1 MAKKISAK
9 NRSKSSLTVV
19 SPQGRQPFL
28 RGVITHELMQRGLEF
43 DDAYAVAHAV
53 KGQLADQTEVSSE
66 ELWDLILELTEA
78 TFGADMARK
87 VSLGAVAAPPAGI
100 VVIRG
105 DHKQPFSRGLLARS
119 LSGAGLDLDRAY
131 RHVMTLESELRA
143 EGVDQLDSGDL
154 ALRVADLLQRVE
166 GKEAAHRYRMVRRVH
181 RLSKPIAIYIG
192 GASGT
197 GKSTLALDLAPMLRI
212 YRVIATDTI
221 RQVMRMVFSPQ
232 ILPVIHGSSFAASQL
247 PFYDEE
253 DDPSNALLNAF
264 QEQAVRVGVGVKAVV
279 ERAVTEGHSI
289 LVEGV
294 HLLPPVVPFP
304 DLESSC
310 YQVPLMLATPD
321 AEVHRRRFFARTR
334 QGQRVAERYIESFE
348 SIRLLHEFMLEQAES
363 EDIPLISTTG
373 GDAPVES
380 LRVITTLLRRRL
392 PKGLFEATIKIHRA
406 PTVLLIIDGLADRP
420 VRALGGRTPLEA
432 ADTPNL
438 DRLAAEGQ
446 VGLAD
451 PVAPGVVPD
460 TAAGSLALFGQSP
473 AALKRGPVEA
483 VGAGLK
489 LKMHDI
495 ALRANFATFGEDGS
509 VLDRRAGR
517 IREDAEELAEALDS
531 MTLPRGRFEGVK
543 IVVRAATEHR
553 LAVVLRGEGLSSAI
567 LGSDPG
573 DGAAPCRA
581 QVPRPVDPNDA
592 RAVLT
597 ARLLALFELEA
608 RKVLSEHPINR
619 RRVKEGLPPANGIL
633 SRGAGRIHLL
643 NPLEVRGQALRLA
656 CVGGDRT
663 VLGLAKWLGAEI
675 VHEPG
680 MTANLDT
687 NLELKLSRAR
697 EILVDKDLVIVHMKG
712 ADIAAHDRRPDLKAG
727 FLERIDQALGKE
739 LLDQWEGPLRI
750 AVSGDH
756 ATLSESGQH
765 AADPL
770 PVVIWGDSL
779 DPDPVTVFNESAVVG
794 GVLGR
799 FPLQL
804 MLSRL
809 FELD

>member
-9 NRSKSSLTVV
+9 NRRKSSLTVV

-43 DDAYAVAHAV
+43 DDGYAVAHAV
-53 KGQLADQTEVSSE
+53 KGRLADQAEVSSE
-66 ELWDLILELTEA
+66 ELWDLILEVTEESFGTEA
-78 TFGADMARK
+78 AQK
-87 VSLGAVAAPPAGI
+87 VSLGASAMPPAG
-100 VVIRG
+100 VVVTKG
-105 DHKQPFSRGLLARS
+105 DHHQPFSRGLLARS
-119 LSGAGLDLDRAY
+119 LSGAGLDFDRAY
-131 RHVMTLESELRA
+131 RHVMTLEGELRV
-143 EGVDQLDSGDL
+143 EGIERLDSGDL

-166 GKEAAHRYRMVRRVH
+166 GKEAANRYRMVRRVH
-181 RLSKPIAIYIG
+181 HLPKPIAIYIG

-197 GKSTLALDLAPMLRI
+197 GKSTLALELAPMLRI

-247 PFYDEE
+247 PLYEE
-253 DDPSNALLNAF
+253 DDDPSSALLNAF
-264 QEQAVRVGVGVKAVV
+264 QEQAVRIGVGVKAVV
-279 ERAVTEGHSI
+279 ERAVAEGQSI

-304 DLESSC
+304 DLDSTC

-321 AEVHRRRFFARTR
+321 AETHRSRFFARTR

-348 SIRLLHEFMLEQAES
+348 SIRILHEFMLEQAES

-373 GDAPVES
+373 GDAAGES
-380 LRVITTLLRRRL
+380 LRVITTLLRRQL
-392 PKGLFEATIKIHRA
+392 PKGLFEVTSKIRRI
-406 PTVLLIIDGLADRP
+406 PTLLLIIDGLADRP

-495 ALRANFATFGEDGS
+495 ALRANFATFGKDGT

-517 IREDAEELAEALDS
+517 IRQDAEELAKALDR
-531 MTLPRGRFEGVK
+531 MTLPRGRFEGVR
-543 IVVRAATEHR
+543 ILVRAATEHR

-573 DGAAPCRA
+573 DGSAPCRA
-581 QVPRPVDPNDA
+581 QVPRPVDPHDP

-619 RRVKEGLPPANGIL
+619 RRVEDGLPPANGIL

-643 NPLEVRGQALRLA
+643 SPLEVRGQALRLA
-656 CVGGDRT
+656 CIGGDRT
-663 VLGLAKWLGAEI
+663 VLGLAKWLGAQI
-675 VHEPG
+675 VQEPG

-687 NLELKLSRAR
+687 DLDLKLQQARAALA
-697 EILVDKDLVIVHMKG
+697 EKDLVIVHVKG
-712 ADIAAHDRRPDLKAG
+712 ADIAAHDRRPDLKAR
-727 FLERIDQALGKE
+727 FLEQIDQALGG
-739 LLDQWEGPLRI
+739 LLAEWEGPLRI

-770 PVVIWGDSL
+770 PVVIWGEGLSADS
-779 DPDPVTVFNESAVVG
+779 VRAFNESAVVAG
-794 GVLGR
+794 SLGR

-804 MLSRL
+804 LMSRL